1 MLGPVYGLL
10 VNKITGW
17 LIFDDSLLVLR
28 LEPDGTLLTLAGS
41 GNFLQP
47 LSGGSTLASAL
58 NVAVWRG
65 MAQDSTG
72 ALYLSD
78 AGAGRVYKVAPD
90 GNVT

>member
-1 MLGPVYGLL
+1 MYGLL

-58 NVAVWRG
+58 NVAVCGAWRKIPRVRCISPTP
-65 MAQDSTG
+65 APG
-72 ALYLSD
+72 ASIKS
-78 AGAGRVYKVAPD
+78 RRME
-90 GNVT
+90 T